1 MSSLAHRSAA
11 APAST
16 SRAGR
21 HERRTCLV
29 RLRLHLTVVSQRCS
43 SAPAASRGASS
54 CALRC
59 CSSSESTLTVATSA
73 LLRAQVAQDERQL
86 LLRKLLRRRRTTG
99 TASCAVWLQRSNQ
112 ELPSVL
118 DALPAA
124 PAHVQRAAGQF
135 CKSRVGIRTVRIMH
149 ATQDGCAEAPR
160 RALPGTE
167 ARDTRCGQ
175 SPLLLSCHLPHH
187 GVRYAAECCQYAA
200 ERASILAP
208 ERCCDDRSLSSAKEG
223 SQTSTFSRR

>member
-1 MSSLAHRSAA
+1 MR
-11 APAST
+11 
-16 SRAGR
+16 
-21 HERRTCLV
+21 
-29 RLRLHLTVVSQRCS
+29 
-43 SAPAASRGASS
+43 
-54 CALRC
+54 
-59 CSSSESTLTVATSA
+59 
-73 LLRAQVAQDERQL
+73 
-86 LLRKLLRRRRTTG
+86 
-99 TASCAVWLQRSNQ
+99 
-112 ELPSVL
+112 
-118 DALPAA
+118 
-124 PAHVQRAAGQF
+124 
-135 CKSRVGIRTVRIMH
+135 

-223 SQTSTFSRR
+223 SQTSTFSRAVLPGKPRRFKSRQGRNVSHVMYEFLHRLCNYITLRLRVLHYVAPSLPTTLPCAHHTLCSYLVVAHVVLRARHEILVSIHLLPH